1 MIFKEVHKGIDS
13 LYLSFRGDIKEEI
26 LEELITKRELAKS
39 DDEALQAQ
47 ATMILG
53 NHCFEVKDK
62 GKGKYKF
69 VLVDA
74 WFHIQIAGGS
84 KNKIPDVY
92 VQISSELLNCTGLD
106 KSLNLL
112 RSVVSMLL
120 ISVDDESISRVDPFV
135 DFVTVKD
142 FKALNDDLWVAVAD
156 SDTGYREN
164 RKSTGCAFG
173 KGGAITARLYNKTT
187 EIMKTNKAFFKEI
200 WKKEGWEE
208 SQEVWRI
215 EFQLRKDF
223 LNAMSTSSMPDL
235 ALTINDIWRYCTND
249 WLRLAVDDGTKNRSR
264 WPTDELWK
272 GIQGVMF
279 GDGSFTGITRSV
291 DKSRLPDDKQLFL
304 NGIGILISY
313 ALKNGHKEIWKVA
326 DRFLTD
332 AIKFLDDY
340 LKHSAD
346 YQDSSDYI
354 KKKMD
359 VKRKRFNIKPE

>member
-1 MIFKEVHKGIDS
+1 MIFNEVHKGIDS
-13 LYLSFRGDIKEEI
+13 LYLSFKGAIRDEI
-26 LEELITKRELAKS
+26 LEELITKQELARS
-39 DDEALQAQ
+39 DDEVLQAQ

-69 VLVDA
+69 VIVDN
-74 WFHIQIAGGS
+74 WFHVQIAGGS

-92 VQISSELLNCTGLD
+92 AQISSELLNCGGLD

-120 ISVDDESISRVDPFV
+120 IAVDEEAISRVDPFV
-135 DFVTVKD
+135 DFVTDKD
-142 FKALNDDLWVAVAD
+142 FNSLNTDLWVTRAEITAD
-156 SDTGYREN
+156 YREN
-164 RKSTGCAFG
+164 RIFTGCAFG
-173 KGGAITARLYNKTT
+173 RGGAITGRLYNKTT
-187 EIMKTNKAFFKEI
+187 EIKKSNKEFFKEL
-200 WKKEGWEE
+200 WKKEGWDE
-208 SQEVWRI
+208 SQEVWRL

-235 ALTINDIWRYCTND
+235 ALTINDIWRYCTNE
-249 WLRLAVDDGTKNRSR
+249 WLRLAVDDGTENRSR
-264 WPTDELWK
+264 WPNDELWQK
-272 GIQGVMF
+272 IQDVRF
-279 GDGSFTGITRSV
+279 GDGSFTGITRTV

-313 ALKNGHKEIWKVA
+313 ALKNGHKEIWKVT
-326 DRFLTD
+326 DSFISD

-340 LKHSAD
+340 LKHSLD
-346 YQDSSDYI
+346 YQDSKDYI